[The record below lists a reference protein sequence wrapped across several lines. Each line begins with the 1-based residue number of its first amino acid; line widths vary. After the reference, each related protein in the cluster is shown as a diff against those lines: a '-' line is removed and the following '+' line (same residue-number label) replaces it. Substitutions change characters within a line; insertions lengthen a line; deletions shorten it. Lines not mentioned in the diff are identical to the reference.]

1 MNYEEYSHKATIM
14 NDKERT
20 LRYIRHL
27 PQELRQKELEYED
40 KYGLALDNEY
50 EEKFLKEWGNDE
62 EYLNIKRLEQE
73 LDDAEQNDDNESAA
87 EILQKTATLMELTLK
102 FNKKVKEKRQKRYI
116 KIL

>member
-1 MNYEEYSHKATIM
+1 MT
-14 NDKERT
+14 DKERT
-20 LRYIRHL
+20 LRYISHL
-27 PQELRQKELEYED
+27 PQELRHKELEYEEQ
-40 KYGLALDNEY
+40 YGFALDNEY

-62 EYLNIKRLEQE
+62 DYLNIKRLEKE

-116 KIL
+116 KIS